1 MNAPIQGLNTYPVDA
16 FPIIPREAAMELER
30 NVQAPPS
37 MIGTELL
44 AAMSATAQ
52 ANVKVKLPTGGDPK
66 TVSLYTMTVA
76 EPGER
81 KTQIHRFIFRSL
93 HQRDEIHATHFA
105 AEMEEYNLKISIF
118 DSVIRELTRQITQAT
133 CAGNP
138 TDELTAK
145 LKEQQKLKPAK
156 PRSRRL
162 IFQNASERSI
172 LEAMEGDGRS
182 VALLSDEGEVI
193 LSSPL
198 LARNAVLNKAWD
210 GGPVLLDRANGVS
223 LTARDTRTTV
233 SIMVQGEVLR
243 DFLQR
248 RGQSARGSGFLARFL
263 ITCPQS
269 TRGWRFNHV
278 GNQSWHALH
287 ALYNLINEL
296 SGDATCTPCRVD
308 VVYEFDDY
316 ATHDWINY
324 VNHIEANI
332 QPTGAL
338 RNIPDFASKAGE
350 ITARI
355 AAILHH
361 FGRQQGKMSRDT
373 LKRAMDLMDFYIN
386 EFLRLFSPEFE
397 VPHVHSDALVLEQ
410 YLHRVCWMNQ
420 ISQIGHNDVY
430 RCISKSLRDK
440 SRFQAAV
447 QLLLHQ
453 GKIKIDL
460 GQNKRHLIT
469 LNPAYFANRPTLT

>member
-1 MNAPIQGLNTYPVDA
+1 MNAPIHTPNIFPIDA
-16 FPIIPREAAMELER
+16 FPIIAREAAQEVER

-52 ANVKVKLPTGGDPK
+52 AHVKVKLPTGGDPK
-66 TVSLYTMTVA
+66 SVSLYAMTVA

-81 KTQIHRFIFRSL
+81 KTQVHRHIFKSL
-93 HQRDEIHATHFA
+93 YQRDEIHATHYA
-105 AEMEEYNLKISIF
+105 VEMEEYNLKISIF
-118 DSVIRELTRQITQAT
+118 ESVIRELTRQITQAT

-145 LKEQQKLKPAK
+145 LKDQKKLKPLK
-156 PRSRRL
+156 PQSRRL

-172 LEAMEGDGRS
+172 LDAMEGDGRS
-182 VALLSDEGEVI
+182 IALLGDEGEVI
-193 LSSPL
+193 LTSPL
-198 LARNAVLNKAWD
+198 FSQNGFLNKSWD
-210 GGPVLLDRANGVS
+210 GGPVILDRGNGVS

-248 RGQSARGSGFLARFL
+248 RGQSARGSGFIARFL
-263 ITCPQS
+263 ITCPPS

-287 ALYNLINEL
+287 AFYTLINEL

-308 VVYEFDDY
+308 VVYEFDDD

-324 VNHIEANI
+324 TNNIEANI
-332 QPTGAL
+332 RQTGAL

-373 LKRAMDLMDFYIN
+373 LKCAMDLMDFYIN
-386 EFLRLFSPEFE
+386 EFLRFFSPQHE
-397 VPHVHSDALVLEQ
+397 VPQVQIDAQALES
-410 YLHRVCWMNQ
+410 YLLRTCWLRGYEMTAR
-420 ISQIGHNDVY
+420 NDVY
-430 RCISKSLRDK
+430 RNGPIRKKS
-440 SRFQAAV
+440 QYEAA
-447 QLLLHQ
+447 LHLLHSQ
-453 GKIKIDL
+453 TKIGYVVDARRKHWIVM
-460 GQNKRHLIT
+460 
-469 LNPAYFANRPTLT
+469 NPQCFANLSPRPL